1 MNSTFA
7 KLQLKTKLIIGFSM
21 VIIMSCILAF
31 MALKGFD
38 NLIAGQKK
46 MYEKDLMGISYL
58 RQMNRDTNGIGRAVN
73 RYVLAVGAGDE
84 AGAKN
89 ALAGVEVAKKS
100 QQDLY
105 EKAGPT
111 IIRPELK
118 AEFET
123 IKPKMLLYYQLVDK
137 VISQAK
143 PNDTSFAAYK
153 VISSDEYQNAAK
165 DLLSAIKIISDKKAE
180 GAENNLHAAENSSED
195 LKQLIFGIII
205 GLVILSL
212 LIIYFVNKS
221 INVPI
226 TNLSDSIADLA
237 NNKLNNTIFGLDYN
251 NEVGV
256 MAKSVG
262 VLQKSLQEAD
272 AVAQREK
279 ETAIK
284 AEETTKQIG
293 DIISSAAAG
302 DFTAAVPLAGKEG
315 FFLEISSQVNS
326 LIETSRHA
334 FQAISKNA
342 DALSRS
348 SEELAAVSMQMSSN
362 AEETASQARIVSSS
376 AGEVSSNTQQV
387 AAGVEEMSS
396 SIREISI
403 SAVEASTVANQA
415 VEIANKTNATMA
427 KLSASSTEIGGVL
440 KVISSIAEQTNL
452 LALNATIE
460 AARAGELGKGFA
472 VVANEVKELARQ
484 TAKATDEISGSIDAI
499 QGDTKGAMN
508 SIQEIS
514 TIINKINDISSL
526 IASAVEE
533 QAATTGEM
541 GRNVSVAASS
551 SSEIASNIRSVSDTA
566 QSTTEG
572 AANTQQAAAELAKIA
587 SELQTLVSRFN
598 V

>member
-1 MNSTFA
+1 MNSFV
-7 KLQLKTKLIIGFSM
+7 KLQLRTKLIIGFM
-21 VIIMSCILAF
+21 IVILLSVAITVL
-31 MALKGFD
+31 ALKGFED
-38 NLIAGQKK
+38 LIAGQKK

-58 RQMNRDTNGIGRAVN
+58 RQMNRDTNGIARTLN
-73 RYVLAVGAGDE
+73 RYVLAVIANDD

-89 ALAGVEVAKKS
+89 ALEGVKNAQKS
-100 QQDLY
+100 QMELY
-105 EKAGPT
+105 EKVKPT

-118 AEFET
+118 SELDTVQLKMASYYAE
-123 IKPKMLLYYQLVDK
+123 VDK
-137 VISQAK
+137 VVSLAK
-143 PNDTSFAAYK
+143 PNDPTLAAYK
-153 VISSDEYQNAAK
+153 EIASGTYQNSAK
-165 DLLSAIKIISDKKAE
+165 DLLETLKDIANKKAE
-180 GAENNLHAAENSSED
+180 GAEANLKMAEKNAED
-195 LKQLIFGIII
+195 LRQ
-205 GLVILSL
+205 L
-212 LIIYFVNKS
+212 LIACLVGMIVISLVVIFIINQS
-221 INVPI
+221 ISNPV
-226 TNLSDSIADLA
+226 DSLADSLTDLT
-237 NNKLNNTIFGLDYN
+237 NNKLNTQVSGQDYN
-251 NEVGV
+251 NEIGK
-256 MAKSVG
+256 MAKSVAI
-262 VLQKSLQEAD
+262 LQKSLQAAD
-272 AVAQREK
+272 VVAQREK
-279 ETAIK
+279 ENAIK

-293 DIISSAAAG
+293 DIISAAAAG
-302 DFTAAVPLAGKEG
+302 DFTASVPLAGKEG
-315 FFLEISSQVNS
+315 FFLEISNQVNR
-326 LIETSRHA
+326 LIQTSQSA
-334 FQAISKNA
+334 FKAISKNA
-342 DALSRS
+342 DSLSRS

-362 AEETASQARIVSSS
+362 AEETAAQARIVSTS

-415 VEIANKTNATMA
+415 VEIATKTNATMA

-484 TAKATDEISGSIDAI
+484 TAKATEEISGSIEAI
-499 QGDTKGAMN
+499 QVDTKGAMS
-508 SIQEIS
+508 SILEIS

-541 GRNVSVAASS
+541 GRNVSVAATS
-551 SSEIASNIRSVSDTA
+551 SSEIASNIKSVSDTA

-572 AANTQQAAAELAKIA
+572 ASNTQQAAAELAKIS
-587 SELQTLVSRFN
+587 SELQSLVSKFT

>member
-1 MNSTFA
+1 MNSFT
-7 KLQLKTKLIIGFSM
+7 KLQLRTKLIIGFLL
-21 VIIMSCILAF
+21 VILMTVAISVLA
-31 MALKGFD
+31 LRGFD
-38 NLIAGQKK
+38 DLIAGQKK
-46 MYEKDLMGISYL
+46 MYEKDLLGISYL
-58 RQMNRDTNGIGRAVN
+58 RQMNRDTNAIARAVN
-73 RYVLAVGAGDE
+73 RYVLAVMASDE

-89 ALAGVEVAKKS
+89 ALEGVKNAQKS
-100 QQDLY
+100 QMELY
-105 EKAGPT
+105 EKAKPT
-111 IIRPELK
+111 VIRAEVK
-118 AEFET
+118 AELDT
-123 IKPKMLLYYQLVDK
+123 VQGKMTTYYGLVDK
-137 VISQAK
+137 VIALAK
-143 PNDTSFAAYK
+143 PNDPTFAAYK
-153 VISSDEYQNAAK
+153 EIASSEYQNGAK
-165 DLLSAIKIISDKKAE
+165 DLLETLRGIANKKAE
-180 GAENNLHAAENSSED
+180 GAEVNLQMAIKNADD
-195 LKQLIFGIII
+195 LRQLLLMTLAGIVVISIF
-205 GLVILSL
+205 LVFFI
-212 LIIYFVNKS
+212 NKS
-221 INVPI
+221 ISNPV
-226 TNLSDSIADLA
+226 DSLADSLTDLT
-237 NNKLNNTIFGLDYN
+237 NNKLNTQVSGQDYN
-251 NEVGV
+251 NEIGK
-256 MAKSVG
+256 MAKSVAL
-262 VLQKSLQEAD
+262 LQKSLQAAD
-272 AVAQREK
+272 VVAQREK
-279 ETAIK
+279 ENAIK

-302 DFTAAVPLAGKEG
+302 DFTASVPLDGKEG
-315 FFLEISSQVNS
+315 FFLDISNQVNR
-326 LIETSRHA
+326 LIQTSQSA
-334 FQAISKNA
+334 FKAISKNA
-342 DALSRS
+342 DSLSRS

-362 AEETASQARIVSSS
+362 AEETAAQARIVSSS

-415 VEIANKTNATMA
+415 VEIATKTNATMA

-484 TAKATDEISGSIDAI
+484 TAKATEEISGSIEAI
-499 QGDTKGAMN
+499 QVDTKGAMS
-508 SIQEIS
+508 SILEIS

-551 SSEIASNIRSVSDTA
+551 SAEIASNIKSVSDTA

-572 AANTQQAAAELAKIA
+572 ASNTQQAAAELAKIS
-587 SELQTLVSRFN
+587 SELQSLVSKFT

>member
-1 MNSTFA
+1 
-7 KLQLKTKLIIGFSM
+7 
-21 VIIMSCILAF
+21 
-31 MALKGFD
+31 
-38 NLIAGQKK
+38 
-46 MYEKDLMGISYL
+46 MGISYL
-58 RQMNRDTNGIGRAVN
+58 RQMNRDTNGIARSLN
-73 RYVLAVGAGDE
+73 RYVLAVIANDD

-89 ALAGVEVAKKS
+89 ALEGVKNAQKS
-100 QQDLY
+100 QMELY
-105 EKAGPT
+105 EKVKPT

-118 AEFET
+118 SELDTVQLKMASYYAE
-123 IKPKMLLYYQLVDK
+123 VDK
-137 VISQAK
+137 VVSLAK
-143 PNDTSFAAYK
+143 PNDPTLAAYK
-153 VISSDEYQNAAK
+153 EIASGTYQNSAK
-165 DLLSAIKIISDKKAE
+165 DLLETLKDIANKKAE
-180 GAENNLHAAENSSED
+180 GAEANLQMAMKNADD
-195 LKQLIFGIII
+195 LRQLLLMTLAGIVVISIF
-205 GLVILSL
+205 LVFFI
-212 LIIYFVNKS
+212 NKS
-221 INVPI
+221 ISNPV
-226 TNLSDSIADLA
+226 DSLADSLTDLT
-237 NNKLNNTIFGLDYN
+237 NNKLNTQVSGQDYN
-251 NEVGV
+251 NEIGK
-256 MAKSVG
+256 MAKSVAM
-262 VLQKSLQEAD
+262 LQKSLQAAD
-272 AVAQREK
+272 VVAQREK
-279 ETAIK
+279 ENAIK

-302 DFTAAVPLAGKEG
+302 DFTASVPLDGKEG
-315 FFLEISSQVNS
+315 FFLDISNQVNR
-326 LIETSRHA
+326 LIQTSQSA
-334 FQAISKNA
+334 FKAISKNA
-342 DALSRS
+342 DSLSRS

-362 AEETASQARIVSSS
+362 AEETAAQARIVSSS

-415 VEIANKTNATMA
+415 VEIATKTNATMA

-484 TAKATDEISGSIDAI
+484 TAKATEEISGSIEAI
-499 QGDTKGAMN
+499 QVDTKGAMS
-508 SIQEIS
+508 SILEIS

-551 SSEIASNIRSVSDTA
+551 SAEIASNIKSVSDTA

-572 AANTQQAAAELAKIA
+572 ASNTQQAAAELAKIS
-587 SELQTLVSRFN
+587 SELQALVSKFT

>member
-1 MNSTFA
+1 MNSFT
-7 KLQLKTKLIIGFSM
+7 KLQLRTKLIIGFLL
-21 VIIMSCILAF
+21 VILMTVAITVLA
-31 MALKGFD
+31 LRGFD
-38 NLIAGQKK
+38 DLIAGQKK

-58 RQMNRDTNGIGRAVN
+58 RQMNRDTNAIARAVN
-73 RYVLAVGAGDE
+73 RYVLAVMASDE

-89 ALAGVEVAKKS
+89 ALEGVKNAQKS
-100 QQDLY
+100 QMELY
-105 EKAGPT
+105 EKAKPT
-111 IIRPELK
+111 VIRAEVK
-118 AEFET
+118 AELET
-123 IKPKMLLYYQLVDK
+123 VQGKMTTYYGLVDK
-137 VISQAK
+137 VIALAK
-143 PNDTSFAAYK
+143 PNDPTFAAYK
-153 VISSDEYQNAAK
+153 EIASAQYQNGAK
-165 DLLSAIKIISDKKAE
+165 DLLETLKGIANKKAE
-180 GAENNLHAAENSSED
+180 GAEVNLQMAIKNADD
-195 LKQLIFGIII
+195 LRQLLLMTLAGIVVISIF
-205 GLVILSL
+205 LVFFI
-212 LIIYFVNKS
+212 NKS
-221 INVPI
+221 ISNPV
-226 TNLSDSIADLA
+226 DSLADSLTDLT
-237 NNKLNNTIFGLDYN
+237 NNKLNTQVSGQDYN
-251 NEVGV
+251 NEIGK
-256 MAKSVG
+256 MAKSVAM
-262 VLQKSLQEAD
+262 LQKSLQAAD
-272 AVAQREK
+272 VVAQREK
-279 ETAIK
+279 ENAIK

-302 DFTAAVPLAGKEG
+302 DFTASVPLDGKEG
-315 FFLEISSQVNS
+315 FFLDISNQVNR
-326 LIETSRHA
+326 LIQTSQSA
-334 FQAISKNA
+334 FKAISKNA
-342 DALSRS
+342 DSLSRS

-362 AEETASQARIVSSS
+362 AEETAAQARIVSSS

-415 VEIANKTNATMA
+415 VEIATKTNATMA

-484 TAKATDEISGSIDAI
+484 TAKATEEISGSIEAI
-499 QGDTKGAMN
+499 QVDTKGAMS
-508 SIQEIS
+508 SILEIS

-551 SSEIASNIRSVSDTA
+551 SAEIASNIKSVSDTA

-572 AANTQQAAAELAKIA
+572 ASNTQQAAAELAKIS
-587 SELQTLVSRFN
+587 SELQSLVSKFT

>member
-1 MNSTFA
+1 MNSFT
-7 KLQLKTKLIIGFSM
+7 KLQLRTKLIIGFLL
-21 VIIMSCILAF
+21 VILMTVSITVLA
-31 MALKGFD
+31 LRGFD
-38 NLIAGQKK
+38 DLIAGQKK
-46 MYEKDLMGISYL
+46 MYEKDLMGISYF
-58 RQMNRDTNGIGRAVN
+58 RQMNRDTNAIARAVN
-73 RYVLAVGAGDE
+73 RYVLAVMASDE

-89 ALAGVEVAKKS
+89 ALEGVKNAQKS
-100 QQDLY
+100 QMELY
-105 EKAGPT
+105 EKAKPT
-111 IIRPELK
+111 IIRADVK
-118 AEFET
+118 AELET
-123 IKPKMLLYYQLVDK
+123 VQGKMTTYYGLVDK
-137 VISQAK
+137 VIALAK
-143 PNDTSFAAYK
+143 PNDPTFTAYK
-153 VISSDEYQNAAK
+153 EIASAQYQNGAK
-165 DLLSAIKIISDKKAE
+165 DLLETLKGIANKKAE
-180 GAENNLHAAENSSED
+180 GAEVNLQMAIKNADD
-195 LKQLIFGIII
+195 LRQLLLMTLAGIVVISIF
-205 GLVILSL
+205 LVFFI
-212 LIIYFVNKS
+212 NKS
-221 INVPI
+221 ISNPV
-226 TNLSDSIADLA
+226 DSLADSLTDLT
-237 NNKLNNTIFGLDYN
+237 NNKLNTQVSGQDYN
-251 NEVGV
+251 NEIGK
-256 MAKSVG
+256 MAKSVAM
-262 VLQKSLQEAD
+262 LQKSLQAAD
-272 AVAQREK
+272 VVAQREK
-279 ETAIK
+279 ENAIK

-302 DFTAAVPLAGKEG
+302 DFTASVPLDGKEG
-315 FFLEISSQVNS
+315 FFLDISNQVNR
-326 LIETSRHA
+326 LIQTSQSA
-334 FQAISKNA
+334 FKAISKNA
-342 DALSRS
+342 DSLSRS

-362 AEETASQARIVSSS
+362 AEETAAQARIVSSS

-415 VEIANKTNATMA
+415 VEIATKTNATMA

-484 TAKATDEISGSIDAI
+484 TAKATEEISGSIEAI
-499 QGDTKGAMN
+499 QVDTKGAMS
-508 SIQEIS
+508 SILEIS

-551 SSEIASNIRSVSDTA
+551 SAEIASNIKSVSDTA

-572 AANTQQAAAELAKIA
+572 ASNTQQAAAELAKIS
-587 SELQTLVSRFN
+587 SELQSLVSKFT

>member
-1 MNSTFA
+1 MNSFT
-7 KLQLKTKLIIGFSM
+7 KLQLRTKLIIGFLL
-21 VIIMSCILAF
+21 VILMTVAITVLA
-31 MALKGFD
+31 LRGFD
-38 NLIAGQKK
+38 DLIAGQKK

-58 RQMNRDTNGIGRAVN
+58 RQMNRDTNAIARAVN
-73 RYVLAVGAGDE
+73 RYVLAVMASDE

-89 ALAGVEVAKKS
+89 ALEGVKNAQKS
-100 QQDLY
+100 QMELY
-105 EKAGPT
+105 EKAKPT
-111 IIRPELK
+111 VIRAEVK
-118 AEFET
+118 AELDT
-123 IKPKMLLYYQLVDK
+123 VQGKMTTYYGLVDK
-137 VISQAK
+137 VIALAK
-143 PNDTSFAAYK
+143 PNDPTFAAYK
-153 VISSDEYQNAAK
+153 EIASAQYQNGAK
-165 DLLSAIKIISDKKAE
+165 DLLETLRGIANKKAE
-180 GAENNLHAAENSSED
+180 GAEVNLQMAIKNADD
-195 LKQLIFGIII
+195 LRQLLLMTLAGIVVISIF
-205 GLVILSL
+205 LVFFI
-212 LIIYFVNKS
+212 NKS
-221 INVPI
+221 ISNPV
-226 TNLSDSIADLA
+226 DSLADSLTDLT
-237 NNKLNNTIFGLDYN
+237 NNKLNTQVSGQDYN
-251 NEVGV
+251 NEIGK
-256 MAKSVG
+256 MAKSVAM
-262 VLQKSLQEAD
+262 LQKSLQAAD
-272 AVAQREK
+272 VVAQREK
-279 ETAIK
+279 ENAIK

-302 DFTAAVPLAGKEG
+302 DFTASVPLDGKEG
-315 FFLEISSQVNS
+315 FFLDISNQVNR
-326 LIETSRHA
+326 LIQTSQSA
-334 FQAISKNA
+334 FKAISKNA
-342 DALSRS
+342 DSLSRS

-362 AEETASQARIVSSS
+362 AEETAAQARIVSSS

-415 VEIANKTNATMA
+415 VEIATKTNATMA

-484 TAKATDEISGSIDAI
+484 TAKATEEISGSIEAI
-499 QGDTKGAMN
+499 QVDTKGAMS
-508 SIQEIS
+508 SILEIS

-551 SSEIASNIRSVSDTA
+551 SAEIASNIKSVSDTA

-572 AANTQQAAAELAKIA
+572 ASNTQQAAAELAKIS
-587 SELQTLVSRFN
+587 SELQSLVSKFT

>member
-1 MNSTFA
+1 MNSFT
-7 KLQLKTKLIIGFSM
+7 KLQLRTKLIIGFLL
-21 VIIMSCILAF
+21 VILMTVSITVLA
-31 MALKGFD
+31 LRGFD
-38 NLIAGQKK
+38 DLIAGQKK
-46 MYEKDLMGISYL
+46 MYEKDLLGISYL

-73 RYVLAVGAGDE
+73 RYVLAVMASDE

-89 ALAGVEVAKKS
+89 ALEGIKNAQKS
-100 QQDLY
+100 QMELY
-105 EKAGPT
+105 EKAKPT
-111 IIRPELK
+111 VIRAELK
-118 AEFET
+118 AELET
-123 IKPKMLLYYQLVDK
+123 VQGKMTTYYGLVDK
-137 VISQAK
+137 VIALAK
-143 PNDTSFAAYK
+143 PNDPTFTAYK
-153 VISSDEYQNAAK
+153 EIASAQYQNGAK
-165 DLLSAIKIISDKKAE
+165 DLLETLKDIANKKAE
-180 GAENNLHAAENSSED
+180 GAEVNLQMAIKNADD
-195 LKQLIFGIII
+195 LRQLLLMTLAGIVVISIF
-205 GLVILSL
+205 LVFFI
-212 LIIYFVNKS
+212 NKS
-221 INVPI
+221 ISNPV
-226 TNLSDSIADLA
+226 DSLADSLTDLT
-237 NNKLNNTIFGLDYN
+237 NNKLNTQVSGQDYN
-251 NEVGV
+251 NEIGK
-256 MAKSVG
+256 MAKSVAM
-262 VLQKSLQEAD
+262 LQKSLQAAD
-272 AVAQREK
+272 VVAQREK
-279 ETAIK
+279 ENAIK

-302 DFTAAVPLAGKEG
+302 DFTASVPLDGKEG
-315 FFLEISSQVNS
+315 FFLDISNQVNR
-326 LIETSRHA
+326 LIQTSQSA
-334 FQAISKNA
+334 FKAISKNA
-342 DALSRS
+342 DSLSRS

-362 AEETASQARIVSSS
+362 AEETAAQARIVSSS

-415 VEIANKTNATMA
+415 VEIATKTNATMA

-484 TAKATDEISGSIDAI
+484 TAKATEEISGSIEAI
-499 QGDTKGAMN
+499 QVDTKGAMS
-508 SIQEIS
+508 SILEIS

-551 SSEIASNIRSVSDTA
+551 SAEIASNIKSVSDTA

-572 AANTQQAAAELAKIA
+572 ASNTQQAAAELAKIS
-587 SELQTLVSRFN
+587 SELQSLVSKFT

>member
-1 MNSTFA
+1 MNSFT
-7 KLQLKTKLIIGFSM
+7 KLQLRTKLIIGFLL
-21 VIIMSCILAF
+21 VILMTVAITVLA
-31 MALKGFD
+31 LRGFD
-38 NLIAGQKK
+38 DLIAGQKK
-46 MYEKDLMGISYL
+46 MYEKDLLGISYL
-58 RQMNRDTNGIGRAVN
+58 RQMNRDTNAIARAVN
-73 RYVLAVGAGDE
+73 RYVLAVMASDE

-89 ALAGVEVAKKS
+89 ALEGVKNAQKS
-100 QQDLY
+100 QMELY
-105 EKAGPT
+105 EKAKPT
-111 IIRPELK
+111 VIRAEVK
-118 AEFET
+118 AELDT
-123 IKPKMLLYYQLVDK
+123 VQGKMTTYYGLVDK
-137 VISQAK
+137 VIALAK
-143 PNDTSFAAYK
+143 PNDPTFAAYK
-153 VISSDEYQNAAK
+153 EIASAQYQNGAK
-165 DLLSAIKIISDKKAE
+165 DLLETLRGIANKKAE
-180 GAENNLHAAENSSED
+180 GAEVNLQMAIKNADD
-195 LKQLIFGIII
+195 LRQLLLMTLAGIVVISIF
-205 GLVILSL
+205 LVFFI
-212 LIIYFVNKS
+212 NKS
-221 INVPI
+221 ISNPV
-226 TNLSDSIADLA
+226 DSLADSLTDLT
-237 NNKLNNTIFGLDYN
+237 NNKLNTQVSGQDYN
-251 NEVGV
+251 NEIGK
-256 MAKSVG
+256 MAKSVAM
-262 VLQKSLQEAD
+262 LQKSLQAAD
-272 AVAQREK
+272 VVAQREK
-279 ETAIK
+279 ENAIK

-302 DFTAAVPLAGKEG
+302 DFTASVPLDGKEG
-315 FFLEISSQVNS
+315 FFLDISNQVNR
-326 LIETSRHA
+326 LIQTSQSA
-334 FQAISKNA
+334 FKAISKNA
-342 DALSRS
+342 DSLSRS

-362 AEETASQARIVSSS
+362 AEETAAQARIVSSS

-415 VEIANKTNATMA
+415 VEIATKTNATMA

-484 TAKATDEISGSIDAI
+484 TAKATEEISGSIEAI
-499 QGDTKGAMN
+499 QVDTKGAMS
-508 SIQEIS
+508 SILEIS

-551 SSEIASNIRSVSDTA
+551 SAEIASNIKSVSDTA

-572 AANTQQAAAELAKIA
+572 ASNTQQAAAELAKIS
-587 SELQTLVSRFN
+587 SELQSLVSKFT

>member
-1 MNSTFA
+1 MNSFT
-7 KLQLKTKLIIGFSM
+7 KLQLRTKLIIGFLL
-21 VIIMSCILAF
+21 VILMTVAITVLA
-31 MALKGFD
+31 LRGFD
-38 NLIAGQKK
+38 DLIAGQKK

-58 RQMNRDTNGIGRAVN
+58 RQMNRDTNAIARAVN
-73 RYVLAVGAGDE
+73 RYVLAVMASDE

-89 ALAGVEVAKKS
+89 ALEGVKNAQKS
-100 QQDLY
+100 QMELY
-105 EKAGPT
+105 EKAKPT
-111 IIRPELK
+111 VIRAEVK
-118 AEFET
+118 AELET
-123 IKPKMLLYYQLVDK
+123 VQGKMTTYYGLVDK
-137 VISQAK
+137 VIALAK
-143 PNDTSFAAYK
+143 PNDPTFAAYK
-153 VISSDEYQNAAK
+153 EIASAQYQNGAK
-165 DLLSAIKIISDKKAE
+165 DLLETLKGIANKKAE
-180 GAENNLHAAENSSED
+180 GAEVNLQMAIKNADD
-195 LKQLIFGIII
+195 LRQLLLMTLAGIVVISIF
-205 GLVILSL
+205 LVFFI
-212 LIIYFVNKS
+212 NKS
-221 INVPI
+221 ISNPV
-226 TNLSDSIADLA
+226 DSLADSLTDLT
-237 NNKLNNTIFGLDYN
+237 NNKLNTQVSGQDYN
-251 NEVGV
+251 NEIGK
-256 MAKSVG
+256 MAKSVAM
-262 VLQKSLQEAD
+262 LQKSLQAAD
-272 AVAQREK
+272 VVAQREK
-279 ETAIK
+279 ENAIK

-302 DFTAAVPLAGKEG
+302 DFTASVPLDGKEG
-315 FFLEISSQVNS
+315 FFLDISNQVNR
-326 LIETSRHA
+326 LIQTSQSA
-334 FQAISKNA
+334 FKAISKNA
-342 DALSRS
+342 DSLSRS

-362 AEETASQARIVSSS
+362 AEETAAQARIVSSS

-415 VEIANKTNATMA
+415 VEIATKTNATMA

-484 TAKATDEISGSIDAI
+484 TAKATEEISGSIEAI
-499 QGDTKGAMN
+499 QVDTKGAMS
-508 SIQEIS
+508 SIIEIS

-551 SSEIASNIRSVSDTA
+551 SAEIASNIKSVSDTA

-572 AANTQQAAAELAKIA
+572 ASNTQQAAAELAKIS
-587 SELQTLVSRFN
+587 SELQSLVSKFT

>member
-1 MNSTFA
+1 MNSFT
-7 KLQLKTKLIIGFSM
+7 KLQLRTKLIIGFLL
-21 VIIMSCILAF
+21 VILMTVAITVLA
-31 MALKGFD
+31 LRGFD
-38 NLIAGQKK
+38 DLIAGQKK

-58 RQMNRDTNGIGRAVN
+58 RQMNRDTNGIARGLN
-73 RYVLAVGAGDE
+73 RYVLAVMANDD

-89 ALAGVEVAKKS
+89 ALETTRNAQKS
-100 QQDLY
+100 QMELY
-105 EKAGPT
+105 EKAKPT
-111 IIRPELK
+111 VIRAEVK
-118 AEFET
+118 AELDSVQG
-123 IKPKMLLYYQLVDK
+123 KMTTYYGLVDK
-137 VISQAK
+137 VIALAK
-143 PNDTSFAAYK
+143 PNDPTFAAYK
-153 VISSDEYQNAAK
+153 EIASGEYQNGAK
-165 DLLSAIKIISDKKAE
+165 DLLETLKGIANKKAE
-180 GAENNLHAAENSSED
+180 GAEVNLQMAMKNADD
-195 LKQLIFGIII
+195 LRQLLLMTLAGIVVISIF
-205 GLVILSL
+205 LVFFI
-212 LIIYFVNKS
+212 NKS
-221 INVPI
+221 ISNPV
-226 TNLSDSIADLA
+226 DSLADSLTDLT
-237 NNKLNNTIFGLDYN
+237 NNKLNTQVSGQDYN
-251 NEVGV
+251 NEIGK
-256 MAKSVG
+256 MAKSVAM
-262 VLQKSLQEAD
+262 LQKSLQAAD
-272 AVAQREK
+272 VVAQREK
-279 ETAIK
+279 ENAIK

-302 DFTAAVPLAGKEG
+302 DFTASVPLDGKEG
-315 FFLEISSQVNS
+315 FFLDISNQVNR
-326 LIETSRHA
+326 LIQTSQSA
-334 FQAISKNA
+334 FKAISKNA
-342 DALSRS
+342 DSLSRS

-362 AEETASQARIVSSS
+362 AEETAAQARIVSSS

-415 VEIANKTNATMA
+415 VEIATKTNATMA

-484 TAKATDEISGSIDAI
+484 TAKATEEISGSIEAI
-499 QGDTKGAMN
+499 QLDTKGAMS
-508 SIQEIS
+508 SILEIS
-514 TIINKINDISSL
+514 SIINKINDISSL

-551 SSEIASNIRSVSDTA
+551 SAEIASNIKSVSDTA

-572 AANTQQAAAELAKIA
+572 ASNTQQAAAELAKIS
-587 SELQTLVSRFN
+587 SELQALVSKFT

>member
-1 MNSTFA
+1 MNSFT
-7 KLQLKTKLIIGFSM
+7 KLQLRTKLIIGFLL
-21 VIIMSCILAF
+21 VILMTVSITVLA
-31 MALKGFD
+31 LRGFD
-38 NLIAGQKK
+38 DLIAGQKK

-73 RYVLAVGAGDE
+73 RYVLAVMASDE

-89 ALAGVEVAKKS
+89 ALEGIKNAQKS
-100 QQDLY
+100 QMELY
-105 EKAGPT
+105 EKAKPT
-111 IIRPELK
+111 VIRAELK
-118 AEFET
+118 AELET
-123 IKPKMLLYYQLVDK
+123 VQGKMTTYYGLVDK
-137 VISQAK
+137 VIALAK
-143 PNDTSFAAYK
+143 PNDPTFTAYK
-153 VISSDEYQNAAK
+153 EIASAQYQNGAK
-165 DLLSAIKIISDKKAE
+165 DLLETLKDIANKKAE
-180 GAENNLHAAENSSED
+180 GAEVNLQMAIKNADD
-195 LKQLIFGIII
+195 LRQLLLMTLAGIVVISIF
-205 GLVILSL
+205 LVFFI
-212 LIIYFVNKS
+212 NKS
-221 INVPI
+221 ISNPV
-226 TNLSDSIADLA
+226 DSLADSLTDLT
-237 NNKLNNTIFGLDYN
+237 NNKLNTQVSGQDYN
-251 NEVGV
+251 NEIGK
-256 MAKSVG
+256 MAKSVAM
-262 VLQKSLQEAD
+262 LQKSLQAAD
-272 AVAQREK
+272 VVAQREK
-279 ETAIK
+279 ENAIK

-302 DFTAAVPLAGKEG
+302 DFTASVPLGGKEG
-315 FFLEISSQVNS
+315 FFLDISNQVNR
-326 LIETSRHA
+326 LIQTSQSA
-334 FQAISKNA
+334 FKAISKNA
-342 DALSRS
+342 DSLSRS

-362 AEETASQARIVSSS
+362 AEETAAQARIVSSS

-415 VEIANKTNATMA
+415 VEIATKTNATMA

-484 TAKATDEISGSIDAI
+484 TAKATEEISGSIEAI
-499 QGDTKGAMN
+499 QVDTKGAMS
-508 SIQEIS
+508 SILEIS

-551 SSEIASNIRSVSDTA
+551 SAEIASNIKSVSDTA

-572 AANTQQAAAELAKIA
+572 ASNTQQAAAELAKIS
-587 SELQTLVSRFN
+587 SELQSLVSKFT